1 MVRYIDKLPHHF
13 LLGSSVF
20 LNHMIAYCIRIVVV
34 GSAKMW
40 FHTLF
45 PFVFGSLSRTLEAVG
60 LLSAKFELTRWLGRL
75 VLAERSR
82 LSLYSNGSLF
92 TWLNSLSGSLY

>member
-1 MVRYIDKLPHHF
+1 MHYIDKLPHHF

-20 LNHMIAYCIRIVVV
+20 LNHMIAYCMRIVVV
-34 GSAKMW
+34 GSTKMW
-40 FHTLF
+40 FQTLF
-45 PFVFGSLSRTLEAVG
+45 PFVFGPLSRKLEVVG
-60 LLSAKFELTRWLGRL
+60 ELSVKFELTLWLGRL
-75 VLAERSR
+75 ILAERSR